1 MRKGESGSESRIK
14 DGSGRLLVE
23 EEEIKKRWAEYFEE
37 LLNVWDEREANIV
50 AVPGGRRM
58 PVLNGM
64 NESEINEKEVNDAI
78 NEMKTGK
85 APGMDGCAV
94 ESLKS
99 GGVIVVRWLVRLFN
113 VCFRENRGPEDWKI
127 ACVVPLYKGK
137 GERLECNNY
146 RGISLL
152 SVVGKAYGRLLIKR
166 IRDVTEG
173 VIGDEQCGFR
183 RERGCMDQVFVVRQV
198 CEKYI
203 AKGKNVYWAFMDL
216 EKAYDRVDRKA
227 VWEVLGLYGVGGKLL
242 KAVRSF
248 YDGSKACVRVND
260 EMSDCFPVNVGLR
273 QGCVMSPWLFNM
285 YIDGVVREVNARVS
299 GRGLELVNENGVRWE
314 ICQLLFADD
323 TALVADSEEK
333 LQRLVTEF
341 GRVCERRKLKV
352 NVNKSKV
359 MMCLRSVREVSLNI
373 ELNGEGLEKVECF
386 QYLGSQI
393 SESGSMKEDVRHR
406 VNEACKVWGGMKA
419 VFKVRQLGM
428 NVKRRLYEGV
438 IVPMALYGAE
448 TWGMKKAQ
456 KKKLNV
462 LEMKCLRS
470 MLGVTRMDRV
480 RNEEVRRQVGVPKE
494 LSGRADER
502 LLMWFGHMERMND
515 ERLTK
520 KVMRAHAD
528 GRAARGRPRYGWM
541 DGVKRA
547 LNARGLTVERT
558 REIAR
563 IGMTREKL

>member
-1 MRKGESGSESRIK
+1 MKSVEEEWDMFRKAVQKCAKEVCGMRRVGKGIRKGSEWWNDKVKKAVNEKKWMYEEWLQKKDALSYGRYKRKRMEVKNVVKKAKREADERWGERMNESFRENSKMFWKELKRVRKGESGSESRIK

-64 NESEINEKEVNDAI
+64 DESEINEKEVNDAI

-113 VCFRENRGPEDWKI
+113 VCFRENRVPEDWKI

-203 AKGKNVYWAFMDL
+203 AKGKDVYWAFMDL
-216 EKAYDRVDRKA
+216 EKAYDRVDR
-227 VWEVLGLYGVGGKLL
+227 W
-242 KAVRSF
+242 
-248 YDGSKACVRVND
+248 N
-260 EMSDCFPVNVGLR
+260 
-273 QGCVMSPWLFNM
+273 
-285 YIDGVVREVNARVS
+285 
-299 GRGLELVNENGVRWE
+299 
-314 ICQLLFADD
+314 
-323 TALVADSEEK
+323 TVA
-333 LQRLVTEF
+333 
-341 GRVCERRKLKV
+341 
-352 NVNKSKV
+352 
-359 MMCLRSVREVSLNI
+359 
-373 ELNGEGLEKVECF
+373 
-386 QYLGSQI
+386 
-393 SESGSMKEDVRHR
+393 
-406 VNEACKVWGGMKA
+406 
-419 VFKVRQLGM
+419 
-428 NVKRRLYEGV
+428 
-438 IVPMALYGAE
+438 
-448 TWGMKKAQ
+448 
-456 KKKLNV
+456 
-462 LEMKCLRS
+462 
-470 MLGVTRMDRV
+470 
-480 RNEEVRRQVGVPKE
+480 
-494 LSGRADER
+494 
-502 LLMWFGHMERMND
+502 
-515 ERLTK
+515 
-520 KVMRAHAD
+520 
-528 GRAARGRPRYGWM
+528 
-541 DGVKRA
+541 
-547 LNARGLTVERT
+547 
-558 REIAR
+558 
-563 IGMTREKL
+563 